1 MKKFS
6 YYILLGIASLAA
18 VSCSDFLDKEPID
31 QISSDQ
37 YFTDEK
43 SVTSAM
49 VAVYNSL
56 VNANYYGR
64 AMIIIP
70 EFAAGQAVSI
80 QQYPEYMVFS
90 SNSVNIDNPW
100 TLNIWANSYA
110 TINAAN
116 NILALESED
125 RAGEVTFAND
135 STRKGLLREAKFIRA
150 LTYFNLVRSFG
161 DVPLITTPTSSG
173 STDLKVSRT
182 PAPEVYDQIVNDLS
196 GYEELPGRYT
206 AAADMGRATRW
217 AAEALLAKVNLYR
230 GNYQQAANLAGDVI
244 TNGGYALPGTYGDVW
259 TKENSTESIF
269 EIQYDAQVQN
279 ELAKNVAQTGGI
291 FSTSKAIYD
300 EYDSTDVRRD
310 FNILHVVNDKGE
322 QYYIGK
328 YPAGPAVQNLPII
341 RLAEVYLIYA
351 EAEARN
357 AQSVTNDAY
366 TYYKAVRDRAGLET
380 AEVATFTD
388 WQAFVTDV
396 QREKRFEMMFEGE
409 AWFDYARTELAL
421 TEMMQNPNAGRFVF
435 PIPQA
440 ERDLNPNLGQNDA
453 YLAQQ

>member
-6 YYILLGIASLAA
+6 YYILLGIASLTA

-31 QISSDQ
+31 QISSEQ

-49 VAVYNSL
+49 IALYNSL

-70 EFAAGQAVSI
+70 EFAAGQVVSI
-80 QQYPEYMVFS
+80 QQYPEYMVFT
-90 SNSVNIDNPW
+90 SNTVNIDNPW

-135 STRKGLLREAKFIRA
+135 STRAGLLREAKFIRA

-161 DVPLITTPTSSG
+161 DVPLITTPTTSS
-173 STDLKVSRT
+173 STDLRVTRA
-182 PAPEVYDQIVNDLS
+182 PAAEVYDQIVSDLS
-196 GYEELPGRYT
+196 GYEELPSRYT
-206 AAADMGRATRW
+206 AAADLGRATRW

-230 GNYQQAANLAGDVI
+230 GDYLQAANLAGDVI
-244 TNGGYALPGTYGDVW
+244 MNGGYSLPGTYGDVW

-300 EYDSTDVRRD
+300 EYDVSDVRRD
-310 FNILHVVNDKGE
+310 FNILPVGE

-328 YPAGPAVQNLPII
+328 YPAGPAAQNLPII

-380 AEVATFTD
+380 EDISTFTD

-396 QREKRFEMMFEGE
+396 QHEKRFEMMFEGE
-409 AWFDYARTELAL
+409 AWFDYTRTELAL
-421 TEMMQNPNAGRFVF
+421 TEMMVNPNAGRFVF

-453 YLAQQ
+453 YLAQ